1 MGEQSIKPIV
11 TQEQRKEFLYHLLN
25 DVKALDQ
32 MVKDDLFEKDMQR
45 VGAEQEFCIVTKDFR
60 PSTNSLK
67 ILKKI
72 NDPHFTTEL
81 GLFNLELIMNPI
93 GIEKDCFKQ
102 METRLTAYLN
112 KAYKAA
118 DNVDNNKVILTGILP
133 TLRNIDMAIE
143 NMTPLDRYKTL
154 NNALKEIRGAE
165 FRMLIKGVDELNIKS
180 KSILFEACSTSFQVH
195 LQIPLDE
202 IKDKYNWAQVISGP
216 VMSIITN
223 SPLLLGRELWSET
236 RIAVFQQSIDT
247 RNTSYHLREQKPR
260 VSFGNNWINNS
271 ITDVYKDDISRY
283 TAIITSDFEEDSM
296 EVIKKGGAPELRAL
310 NLHNTTLYKWN
321 RLCYGITDGKPHL
334 RIENRYIPSGPTI
347 KDEIA
352 NALFWVGLMQG
363 MPNEYKEVWK
373 IIPFNDA
380 RGNFIN
386 ASRTGID
393 TYFNWFGEGISAKK
407 LVKNILIPISR
418 AGLLKSKVDEQDID
432 YYLDIIEKRV
442 DNNVTGSKW
451 IIRNYRAL
459 KKELTADEANVIL
472 TSGLYKRQMEGK
484 PVHCWSPIKIEEGRG
499 IAKMYDTLRKVMT
512 TEIFVVHLGDPVE
525 LVKNIMQWKNI
536 HHIPVVN
543 KSNKPIGIITNS
555 IIVDAEKLNTK
566 NKLLIVKDIMGAV
579 KVMADPETTL
589 NHAIKIMKSHEVDCL
604 PIIENDEL
612 IGIFTKN
619 DLRQIIEKKQHHD
632 KS

>member
-1 MGEQSIKPIV
+1 MGEQSIKPIK

-102 METRLTAYLN
+102 METRLTAHLN

-118 DNVDNNKVILTGILP
+118 ESVDNNKVILTGILP
-133 TLRNIDMAIE
+133 TLRSKDMAIQ
-143 NMTPLDRYKTL
+143 NMTPLDRYRTL
-154 NNALKEIRGAE
+154 ANALKEIRGTE
-165 FRMLIKGVDELNIKS
+165 FRMLIEGVDELNIKS
-180 KSILFEACSTSFQVH
+180 KSILFEACNTSFQVH
-195 LQIPLDE
+195 LQIPLNE
-202 IKDKYNWAQVISGP
+202 LIDKYNWAQVISGP

-247 RNTSYHLREQKPR
+247 RNTSYHLSEQKPR
-260 VSFGNNWINNS
+260 VSFGNNWIKDS

-296 EVIKKGGAPELRAL
+296 EVIKKGGTPELKAL

-321 RLCYGITDGKPHL
+321 RLCYGITNGKPHL

-363 MPNEYKEVWK
+363 MPNQYKKVWK

-386 ASRTGID
+386 ASRTGIN

-418 AGLLKSKVDEQDID
+418 TGLLKSKIDEQDID
-432 YYLDIIEKRV
+432 FYLGIIEKRV
-442 DNNVTGSKW
+442 NNNVTGSKW
-451 IIRNYRAL
+451 IVRNYRAL
-459 KKELTADEANVIL
+459 KKELTNDEASVTL

-484 PVHCWSPIKIEEGRG
+484 PIHSWSPIKIEEGSG

-512 TEIFVVHLGDPVE
+512 TEIFVVHPGDPIE

-536 HHIPVVN
+536 HHMPVVN
-543 KSNKPIGIITNS
+543 KANKLIGVLTNS
-555 IIVDAEKLNTK
+555 IIANAEKLNT
-566 NKLLIVKDIMGAV
+566 NNELLTVKDIMVAV
-579 KVMADPETTL
+579 KVMVDPETTL
-589 NHAIKIMKSHEVDCL
+589 NHAIKIMKTNEVDCL
-604 PIIENDEL
+604 LIVENEEL

-619 DLRQIIEKKQHHD
+619 DLKRIIEKKQLYD